1 METLPP
7 GTRARATPR
16 PRRSRALG
24 VDIDRRAVV
33 ADESRARKRARD
45 RDDADMSKKHLSDE
59 ELASSWPYLTRAQ
72 VQEFKEAFDIFDVDR
87 GGTITSDE
95 LAEVMKSLGQK
106 PTKERLA
113 AMVNEIDADGDGEID
128 FAEFLTM
135 MLRQMNDGDPE
146 KELRDVFAVFDKDQ
160 SGTISAGELKSVM
173 RIVGEKLTEQEIEDA
188 IRLADT
194 TGDGEVDY
202 DEFVSFVLSNE

>member
-1 METLPP
+1 M
-7 GTRARATPR
+7 
-16 PRRSRALG
+16 
-24 VDIDRRAVV
+24 
-33 ADESRARKRARD
+33 
-45 RDDADMSKKHLSDE
+45 
-59 ELASSWPYLTRAQ
+59 
-72 VQEFKEAFDIFDVDR
+72 
-87 GGTITSDE
+87 
-95 LAEVMKSLGQK
+95 AE
-106 PTKERLA
+106 
-113 AMVNEIDADGDGEID
+113 N
-128 FAEFLTM
+128 
-135 MLRQMNDGDPE
+135 DPE

>member
-16 PRRSRALG
+16 RARALG
-24 VDIDRRAVV
+24 VDVDRRAVV

-45 RDDADMSKKHLSDE
+45 RDDATMSKNHLSDE

-87 GGTITSDE
+87 GGTITPHE

-106 PTKERLA
+106 PTKEGLA
-113 AMVNEIDADGDGEID
+113 AMVHEIDADGDGEID